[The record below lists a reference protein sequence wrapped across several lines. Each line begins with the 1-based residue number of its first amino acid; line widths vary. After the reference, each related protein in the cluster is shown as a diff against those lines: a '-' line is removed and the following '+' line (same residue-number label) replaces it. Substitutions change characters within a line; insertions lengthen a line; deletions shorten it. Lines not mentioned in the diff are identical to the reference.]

1 MTDEQLRSK
10 YNTLQE
16 QWLPFDFIEEEKQK
30 EAEDKARRE
39 DISTLP
45 HFEKPRTDNERL
57 LELQYEYRHG
67 RQDALAQMYNLCE
80 TIGMKFINAIG
91 KKNRHVKALPYDERK
106 IKASDAAS
114 YITEQFIT
122 RPDFKLKNGPGYLFL
137 RIEKELFY
145 QRKVDKIIDFVDLD
159 AFFKEGTEDNTEEQ

>member
-10 YNTLQE
+10 CNALQE
-16 QWLPFDFIEEEKQK
+16 QWLPFDFVEEEKQK

-45 HFEKPRTDNERL
+45 HFEHPQTDNERL
-57 LELQYEYRHG
+57 LEFQYKYRHG
-67 RQDALAQMYNLCE
+67 RQEALSEMYELCE

-91 KKNRHVKALPYDERK
+91 RKNRHVKSLSYEQRQ
-106 IKASDAAS
+106 IKAADAAS

-122 RPDFKLKNGPGYLFL
+122 RPDFRLKNGPGYLFL

-145 QRKVDKIIDFVDLD
+145 QRKVDKIVDFVNFDT
-159 AFFKEGTEDNTEEQ
+159 FFKEGSADNLEE